1 VTTETKVEA
10 VAWRVLEI
18 GNRGAAYDPRDAKRA
33 FTYDHQP
40 GNIDASKLGRATVVA
55 SLASAGDSIDRGLS
69 LLKALQAEGFGVF
82 QVGQEAQSTIT
93 ALEGE
98 VERSVAYSAHLEEV
112 VATRNLDWYTEKQRA
127 DAAARRVAELE
138 GEVERLRE
146 LEAGRIDQARQLLD
160 AGMRQAGVVRQAEAR
175 IERLMEALANAESA
189 ISSVFE
195 SGDYGMSDDT
205 IEQGFA
211 ILEDIRGSVPE
222 VKTWTSP
229 AITKETP

>member
-82 QVGQEAQSTIT
+82 QVGQEAQSAIT

-98 VERSVAYSAHLEEV
+98 VEIAAKAYFEDMCSLDRWNDPMDEKEREDWCDGARKIITAALGAWV
-112 VATRNLDWYTEKQRA
+112 VPVGRKQPHKEYLMHTRGHDDY
-127 DAAARRVAELE
+127 AAGLF
-138 GEVERLRE
+138 G
-146 LEAGRIDQARQLLD
+146 D
-160 AGMRQAGVVRQAEAR
+160 AGVKIAEKFTEQVYALRQEK
-175 IERLMEALANAESA
+175 
-189 ISSVFE
+189 
-195 SGDYGMSDDT
+195 
-205 IEQGFA
+205 
-211 ILEDIRGSVPE
+211 PE
-222 VKTWTSP
+222 
-229 AITKETP
+229 

>member
-1 VTTETKVEA
+1 MRWWCPVLPLASVLTSNRPKETEVTTETKVEA

-82 QVGQEAQSTIT
+82 QVGQEAQSAIT

-98 VERSVAYSAHLEEV
+98 VAMLRDALHIETHKVITCGVAASHPDASLSRRMEYSGKWDSPQAQQVRAL
-112 VATRNLDWYTEKQRA
+112 RDKA
-127 DAAARRVAELE
+127 DAAERRVAELE
-138 GEVERLRE
+138 NLLTAIRPYAQHADECGDMD
-146 LEAGRIDQARQLLD
+146 AYNNARIESCGCGLDSLLD
-160 AGMRQAGVVRQAEAR
+160 AVS
-175 IERLMEALANAESA
+175 EALA
-189 ISSVFE
+189 
-195 SGDYGMSDDT
+195 
-205 IEQGFA
+205 
-211 ILEDIRGSVPE
+211 
-222 VKTWTSP
+222 
-229 AITKETP
+229 KETP

>member
-82 QVGQEAQSTIT
+82 QVGQEAQSYIT

-98 VERSVAYSAHLEEV
+98 VERARIAGIDACDKLTMLWQKDIDRAVASE
-112 VATRNLDWYTEKQRA
+112 
-127 DAAARRVAELE
+127 RRVAEIH
-138 GEVERLRE
+138 GALR
-146 LEAGRIDQARQLLD
+146 I
-160 AGMRQAGVVRQAEAR
+160 
-175 IERLMEALANAESA
+175 ALASIDETCKEMTVGDRFTNAGQSLIDA
-189 ISSVFE
+189 LPVCR
-195 SGDYGMSDDT
+195 
-205 IEQGFA
+205 A
-211 ILEDIRGSVPE
+211 AL
-222 VKTWTSP
+222 
-229 AITKETP
+229 TKESP